1 MEQIFSAIPTVLK
14 GLDQHAEIDQAVVF
28 AAWSRCAG
36 DLLRDRTIP
45 VEYAGKRLIV
55 AVADTT
61 WKRHLEELSPTM
73 LFKINGS
80 VGPGVVKFIEFRVD
94 EPRVNESRKKLETDT
109 VNDTAEITPSLAK
122 AAMAIADANLRE
134 QFLSTATSYL
144 YRQKL

>member
-36 DLLRDRTIP
+36 ELLRDRTSP
-45 VEYAGKRLIV
+45 VKYAGKRLVI
-55 AVADTT
+55 AVADKT
-61 WKRHLEELSPTM
+61 WKRHLEELSPAM

-80 VGPGVVKFIEFRVD
+80 VGSGVVKFIEFRVD
-94 EPRVNESRKKLETDT
+94 EPRVNESRKIIGPDT
-109 VNDTAEITPSLAK
+109 CIPMAVITPSLAK